1 MPVSHHALAGHGCP
15 VVCSY
20 YAAVPVL
27 LASAK
32 STFFSS
38 LVPNNGTRGDSLWP
52 GLGMMQVYPNIPAV
66 DPKRHLFCVPTFHP
80 AWTTLDCFRQPTPQ
94 SSQMFNYSG
103 KAIISNQPSL
113 SAIYLA
119 YDAKTDR
126 VYALVQN
133 NGPPDLRYL
142 NLADFRV
149 TILNKSFPNIALSI
163 GNGNMVIHPS
173 TRTILAISTSYQTSP
188 QHWSIAGIN
197 IDSGTMKF
205 KKDLLDMGGHSLTYS
220 AKQDKIFGVFSK
232 NVTVD
237 GNEKMV
243 TSFGTVSP
251 TTGEVSIISTWEDV
265 NFPMSQAAVIDDA
278 SNSLFTMLQYG
289 IGTTSQ
295 RVLLKVDLHSGAI
308 LHRVE
313 IQYNDLCSL
322 INFN

>member
-1 MPVSHHALAGHGCP
+1 
-15 VVCSY
+15 
-20 YAAVPVL
+20 
-27 LASAK
+27 
-32 STFFSS
+32 
-38 LVPNNGTRGDSLWP
+38 
-52 GLGMMQVYPNIPAV
+52 
-66 DPKRHLFCVPTFHP
+66 
-80 AWTTLDCFRQPTPQ
+80 
-94 SSQMFNYSG
+94 
-103 KAIISNQPSL
+103 
-113 SAIYLA
+113 
-119 YDAKTDR
+119 
-126 VYALVQN
+126 
-133 NGPPDLRYL
+133 
-142 NLADFRV
+142 
-149 TILNKSFPNIALSI
+149 
-163 GNGNMVIHPS
+163 
-173 TRTILAISTSYQTSP
+173 
-188 QHWSIAGIN
+188 
-197 IDSGTMKF
+197 MKF